1 MAESSIPVDLFNPG
15 QVFACLGLL
24 ELADQLLGNAR
35 GAFDWSDATKVH
47 FRVGASG
54 DERPVDR
61 TIAFLRN
68 ATVSS
73 RTPSKIDSGNWKES
87 WGSEPMLIDPNREAF
102 PFPAPDSPATVP
114 VRLCSGDHHF
124 DLTHW
129 GDNMRSSGRDNVKFW
144 AGAGGYPGAALAQ
157 DALALIKAMPADIMA
172 DPLNASARQSS
183 SFRFDWRRDYIPME
197 IGFSLNAHS
206 GDRFCTVGYPV
217 VEMLAA
223 IGLSF
228 ARPKRITK
236 LEYHY
241 GVVSVP
247 DDKPLLDPVFLRAAL
262 GTTPLPFGQRSF
274 KMKLGWPGKENQ
286 ARCITT
292 VEDLSTS

>member
-24 ELADQLLGNAR
+24 ELANKLLGNAQ
-35 GAFDWSDATKVH
+35 GAFDWSDATKVC
-47 FRVGASG
+47 FRVHASG
-54 DERPVDR
+54 DENPVER
-61 TIAFLRN
+61 AVGFLRN
-68 ATVSS
+68 ATVTARS
-73 RTPSKIDSGNWKES
+73 PSKSELSTEAWSVTTLQMDLSKES
-87 WGSEPMLIDPNREAF
+87 F
-102 PFPAPDSPATVP
+102 PFPAPDSPATLP
-114 VRLCSGDHHF
+114 VRLTCVDQHF

-129 GDNMRSSGRDNVKFW
+129 GDDVRSGGRDNVKFW

-157 DALALIKAMPADIMA
+157 DALELIKAMPADITA

-247 DDKPLLDPVFLRAAL
+247 ADKPLLDAVFLRAAL
-262 GTTPLPFGQRSF
+262 GTASVPFSQRSF

-292 VEDLSTS
+292 VEDLTAS

>member
-15 QVFACLGLL
+15 QVFACLGLM
-24 ELADQLLGNAR
+24 ELADQLLGEAQA
-35 GAFDWSDATKVH
+35 AFDWSDPPKVR
-47 FRVGASG
+47 FRVSASG
-54 DERPVDR
+54 DVKPVERA
-61 TIAFLRN
+61 IAFLRN
-68 ATVSS
+68 ATVTS
-73 RTPSKIDSGNWKES
+73 RTPSKIESGNWKDS
-87 WGSEPMLIDPNREAF
+87 WGSPPTLIDSNREAF

-114 VRLCSGDHHF
+114 ARLCSGDNHF
-124 DLTHW
+124 DLTYW
-129 GDNMRSSGRDNVKFW
+129 GDDVPSSGRDNVKFW

-157 DALALIKAMPADIMA
+157 DALALIKAMPADITA
-172 DPLNASARQSS
+172 NPLNASARQSS

-197 IGFSLNAHS
+197 IGFSLNAHP
-206 GDRFCTVGYPV
+206 GERFCTVGYPV

-223 IGLSF
+223 IGLSY

-241 GVVSVP
+241 GVASAP
-247 DDKPLLDPVFLRAAL
+247 DDETLLDPVFLRAAL
-262 GTTPLPFGQRSF
+262 GATRLPFGQRSF

-292 VEDLSTS
+292 VEDLSAS

>member
-24 ELADQLLGNAR
+24 ELADHLLGDAL
-35 GAFDWSDATKVH
+35 GAFDWSDETKVC
-47 FRVGASG
+47 FRIGASG
-54 DERPVDR
+54 DKKPVESA
-61 TIAFLRN
+61 IAFLRN
-68 ATVSS
+68 ATVTSHS
-73 RTPSKIDSGNWKES
+73 PSKSELSTGS
-87 WGSEPMLIDPNREAF
+87 WGVTTQQMDVSREPF
-102 PFPAPDSPATVP
+102 PFPAPDSPATLP
-114 VRLCSGDHHF
+114 TRLTSGEHHF
-124 DLTHW
+124 DIIHW
-129 GDNMRSSGRDNVKFW
+129 GDDFPSSGRDNVKFW

-157 DALALIKAMPADIMA
+157 DALALIKAMPADITA

-206 GDRFCTVGYPV
+206 GERFCTVGYPL
-217 VEMLAA
+217 VEVLAA

-228 ARPKRITK
+228 ARPKRVSK

-241 GVVSVP
+241 GVASGSEGM
-247 DDKPLLDPVFLRAAL
+247 PLLDPVFLRAAL
-262 GTTPLPFGQRSF
+262 GVTSLPFSQRSF
-274 KMKLGWPGKENQ
+274 TMKLGWPGKENQ

-292 VEDLSTS
+292 VEDLSAS

>member
-24 ELADQLLGNAR
+24 ELADKLLGDAQ
-35 GAFDWSDATKVH
+35 GAFDWSDATKPC
-47 FRVGASG
+47 FRVRAPG
-54 DERPVDR
+54 DEKPVER
-61 TIAFLRN
+61 AITFLRN
-68 ATVSS
+68 ATVTTHS
-73 RTPSKIDSGNWKES
+73 PSQSELSTES
-87 WGSEPMLIDPNREAF
+87 WSVTTLQMDMGREAF
-102 PFPAPDSPATVP
+102 PFPAPDSPATLP
-114 VRLCSGDHHF
+114 ARLSCGDQHF

-129 GDNMRSSGRDNVKFW
+129 GDDLQSSGRDNVKFW

-157 DALALIKAMPADIMA
+157 DALALIEAMPADIIA

-197 IGFSLNAHS
+197 IGFSLNSHS
-206 GDRFCTVGYPV
+206 GNRFCTVGYPV

-228 ARPKRITK
+228 ARPKRISK

-247 DDKPLLDPVFLRAAL
+247 DYKSLLDPVFLRAAL
-262 GTTPLPFGQRSF
+262 GTAALPFNQRSF

-292 VEDLSTS
+292 VEDITVS

>member
-24 ELADQLLGNAR
+24 ELADILLGNAQ
-35 GAFDWSDATKVH
+35 GAFDWSDATKAW
-47 FRVGASG
+47 FRVRASG
-54 DERPVDR
+54 EEKPVKR
-61 TIAFLRN
+61 VLNFLRN
-68 ATVSS
+68 ATVTSLS
-73 RTPSKIDSGNWKES
+73 PSKSELSTEAWSVTTLQMDMSKE
-87 WGSEPMLIDPNREAF
+87 PF
-102 PFPAPDSPATVP
+102 PFPAPDSPATLP
-114 VRLCSGDHHF
+114 VRLTCADQYF
-124 DLTHW
+124 DLIHW
-129 GDNMRSSGRDNVKFW
+129 GDDLRSGGRDNVKFW

-157 DALALIKAMPADIMA
+157 DALALIKAMTTDITA
-172 DPLNASARQSS
+172 DPFNASARQSS

-241 GVVSVP
+241 GVVSVSA
-247 DDKPLLDPVFLRAAL
+247 DKPLLDAVFLRAAL
-262 GTTPLPFGQRSF
+262 GTASLPFSQRSF

-292 VEDLSTS
+292 VEDLTAS